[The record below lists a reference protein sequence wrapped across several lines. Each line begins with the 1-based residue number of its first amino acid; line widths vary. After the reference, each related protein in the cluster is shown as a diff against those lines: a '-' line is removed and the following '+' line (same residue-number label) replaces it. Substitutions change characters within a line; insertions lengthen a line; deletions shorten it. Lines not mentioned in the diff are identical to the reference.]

1 VYAVCV
7 CMRAEQAT
15 ACPKLALFQALQA
28 VIAAHPSPTEL
39 RRALLADLHALAR
52 TTLPASDA
60 GAAVFGAERHL
71 LALDGPLA
79 GEALVDGLRAAS
91 EELGA
96 VPGAQDAYADFVRSW
111 VEKEGLDESLV
122 GWVGGRIHSTSD

>member
-1 VYAVCV
+1 
-7 CMRAEQAT
+7 
-15 ACPKLALFQALQA
+15 
-28 VIAAHPSPTEL
+28 VIAAHPSPAAL

-52 TTLPASDA
+52 TTLDA

-96 VPGAQDAYADFVRSW
+96 VPGAEDAYADFVRSW